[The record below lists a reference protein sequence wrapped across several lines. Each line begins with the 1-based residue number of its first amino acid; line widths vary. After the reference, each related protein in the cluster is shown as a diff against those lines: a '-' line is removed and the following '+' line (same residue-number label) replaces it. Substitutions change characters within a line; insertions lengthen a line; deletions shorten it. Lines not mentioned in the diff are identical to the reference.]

1 MTNHIYTVLTLLF
14 LFLLTACDGLT
25 PPPVAAPAEEV
36 ATAVSSAVGEDG
48 SCPAPSGE
56 PLRVGVLPVLNTLPT
71 FIAQQEGFYD
81 EAGVTVELVPV
92 ESARDRSIA
101 LQAGELDVSNSD
113 VVGTVLQAAAGTGV
127 KIVRHDSFTADH
139 RFFSIVTGASS
150 GLDSAEALIAALEAD
165 EAQIAI
171 SSNTIIE
178 YLATA
183 MLREAGYEP
192 QANDYLEISAIPL
205 RLEQLA
211 QGTIAAA
218 LLPEPLTTLATQ
230 LQGGTA
236 VLDDNGIDFV
246 PVALTVR
253 QTVIDQRPGDVC
265 AYLKAYEQAV
275 QAINAEPETY
285 RQNQVR
291 VPDPVRGSYTVPQ
304 FKAWGVPS
312 EAEIEAVQAWMMER
326 GMLDETLPYGDLVD
340 GQFVATQ

>member
-1 MTNHIYTVLTLLF
+1 MTNNIYTLLTLLF
-14 LFLLTACDGLT
+14 FFLLTACDGLT
-25 PPPVAAPAEEV
+25 PPLVEAPTAEAPA
-36 ATAVSSAVGEDG
+36 VSPAVGEDG
-48 SCPAPSGE
+48 TCPAPSGE

-71 FIAQQEGFYD
+71 FIAQQEGVYD
-81 EAGVTVELVPV
+81 EVGVTVELVPM

-113 VVGTVLQAAAGTGV
+113 LVGTVLQAAAGTGV

-211 QGTIAAA
+211 QGTVAAA

-253 QTVIDQRPGDVC
+253 QAVIDQRPGDVC

-275 QAINAEPETY
+275 QAINAEPEQY

-291 VPDPVRGSYTVPQ
+291 VPDPVRGSYVVPQ
-304 FKAWGVPS
+304 FAEWRVPS

-326 GMLDETLPYGDLVD
+326 GMLDEAIAYETLVD
-340 GQFVATQ
+340 GQFVAAP